1 MKKENEAIMTEEI
14 EEGAVM
20 ESAEMEQTEAPV
32 VGEDDVDVLEDNVAG
47 DAVAPLE
54 APLDEA
60 ESDADE
66 DAPAAD
72 AAAGRRPRRSRAVPQ
87 RIIEGDSDIALT
99 ALTPEQ
105 SREQNWR
112 AIKQAMERRS
122 ILERQIIG
130 VEPAGEAHNTPMV
143 HVLVNDFKVVIS
155 TREFFDANLFSTD
168 LTKVSEAERNRREF
182 RWPPG

>member
-66 DAPAAD
+66 D
-72 AAAGRRPRRSRAVPQ
+72 PRR
-87 RIIEGDSDIALT
+87 
-99 ALTPEQ
+99 
-105 SREQNWR
+105 
-112 AIKQAMERRS
+112 
-122 ILERQIIG
+122 
-130 VEPAGEAHNTPMV
+130 
-143 HVLVNDFKVVIS
+143 
-155 TREFFDANLFSTD
+155 
-168 LTKVSEAERNRREF
+168 
-182 RWPPG
+182 